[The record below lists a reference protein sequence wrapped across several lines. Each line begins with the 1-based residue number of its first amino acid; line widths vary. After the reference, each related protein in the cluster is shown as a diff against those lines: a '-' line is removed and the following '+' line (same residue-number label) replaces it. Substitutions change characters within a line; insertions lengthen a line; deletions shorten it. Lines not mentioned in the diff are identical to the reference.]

1 MPLGDPRQ
9 RLIYNAYK
17 NKISGYPDVLGVTVA
32 NEMPG
37 GLVNDILFTPDGAPE
52 EELVRIN
59 NMWIDHDFIRTMGIE
74 LTAGR
79 DFSRSFPTDTL
90 QAFVINE
97 AAVKWL
103 GWEGAP
109 LDRKIRLGNFKDG
122 RVIGVVRDFHVAVA
136 AQRHRTDDAAA
147 CARPGPAPLSRRCR
161 ITPDDL
167 AETMGFLES
176 NWRDDLSGRFVHV
189 LRFSTKTSTGCT
201 RMKPGRD
208 ASSGAFSILAVFI
221 ACLGLLGLASFTA
234 EQRTREIGVRKVLGA
249 SVFRHRRAAFE
260 RIRPAGRVRQPHRL
274 AHRILRDERLARRV
288 CLSYGPFSLDIRAR
302 RGTGHCR
309 YDAYGKL
316 PGRQRRPIPIPV
328 DALQHE

>member
-1 MPLGDPRQ
+1 
-9 RLIYNAYK
+9 NAYK
-17 NKISGYPDVLGVTVA
+17 DQITGYPNVLGVTVA

-59 NMWIDHDFIRTMGIE
+59 NMWIDHDFIRTMNIE

-109 LDRKIRLGNFKDG
+109 LDKKIRLGNFKDG
-122 RVIGVVRDFHVAVA
+122 RVIGVVRDFHVRSLHSGIEPMMLQLA
-136 AQRHRTDDAAA
+136 
-147 CARPGPAPLSRRCR
+147 PGPDPLHYLAIR
-161 ITPDDL
+161 IAPDDV

-176 NWRDDLSGRFVHV
+176 NWREIYPDDSFTYSFLDEDFNRLYQNEARQGSIFRS
-189 LRFSTKTSTGCT
+189 FS
-201 RMKPGRD
+201 M
-208 ASSGAFSILAVFI
+208 LAVFI

-249 SVFRHRRAAFE
+249 SASGIVALLSKEYVRLVVYANLIAWPIAYFVMNDWLDGFAYRTDLSPWIFVLAA
-260 RIRPAGRVRQPHRL
+260 AL
-274 AHRILRDERLARRV
+274 AIAVTMLTV
-288 CLSYGPFSLDIRAR
+288 SYKAVSVAHTD
-302 RGTGHCR
+302 
-309 YDAYGKL
+309 
-316 PGRQRRPIPIPV
+316 PV